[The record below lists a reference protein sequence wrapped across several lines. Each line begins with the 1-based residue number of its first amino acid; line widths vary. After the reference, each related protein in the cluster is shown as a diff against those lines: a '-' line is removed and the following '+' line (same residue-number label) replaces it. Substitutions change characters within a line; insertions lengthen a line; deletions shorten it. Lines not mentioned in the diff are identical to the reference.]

1 MKTNF
6 KLFSKRN
13 IRFALVFIITALIV
27 GIYFLF
33 KPFPAGPTLN
43 VQANAPGNMRIE
55 TDSSM
60 NRPALM
66 AWTARN
72 QGLADFYAAK
82 GGSLSPRALEAW
94 SARDQGLADFHAA
107 KGGSLSPRAL
117 EAWSARD
124 QGLADLYAVKG
135 GSLSPRALA
144 AWADRNQG
152 LAEYYLV
159 KLGTP

>member
-1 MKTNF
+1 MNTKF

-13 IRFALVFIITALIV
+13 IRFTSGFIILALIA

-33 KPFPAGPTLN
+33 KPFPAGSTLN
-43 VQANAPGNMRIE
+43 VQANAPGTMRIE

-82 GGSLSPRALEAW
+82 GGAMSRRVVEAWAARNQGQADFYAAKGEAMSPRALEAW
-94 SARDQGLADFHAA
+94 AAR
-107 KGGSLSPRAL
+107 
-117 EAWSARD
+117 
-124 QGLADLYAVKG
+124 Y
-135 GSLSPRALA
+135 
-144 AWADRNQG
+144 QG
-152 LAEYYLV
+152 LAEFYRA
-159 KLGTP
+159 K